1 MMLHEKLPD
10 SVTVN
15 GRRYRLDLDLVDYH
29 HFPIY
34 SIMVLFL
41 GAFIVA
47 ACGSKASKNPNNPA
61 GARAYVALKCVMKR
75 PPKDAAPVLSA
86 VNALLFPA
94 RKKSENREKLTDLK
108 QDADLIRAAFL
119 QSYGV
124 NLWRDRLHW
133 FEFSGL
139 LACIPGGSRYADIIG
154 IRARPMPE
162 ATKYNAKEREWLIKA
177 KQDVALEMTEK
188 ERAARYDRDVANIA
202 AFLMGMAEGSD

>member
-1 MMLHEKLPD
+1 MLHEKLPD

-15 GRRYRLDLDLVDYH
+15 GRRYRLDLD
-29 HFPIY
+29 FRN
-34 SIMVLFL
+34 VLRMMDVMDRKDL
-41 GAFIVA
+41 L
-47 ACGSKASKNPNNPA
+47 P

-75 PPKDAAPVLSA
+75 PPKDAAPVLAA

-94 RKKSENREKLTDLK
+94 RKKPEKREKLTDLK
-108 QDADLIRAAFL
+108 RDADLIRAAFL

-162 ATKYNAKEREWLIKA
+162 ATKYNAKEREWLMKA
-177 KQDVALEMTEK
+177 KAEYAVEMTAEEQ
-188 ERAARYDRDVANIA
+188 ERSYQEGLR
-202 AFLMGMAEGSD
+202 GMAMSLLAIAQKGGGTDGE

>member
-15 GRRYRLDLDLVDYH
+15 GRRYRLDLD
-29 HFPIY
+29 FRN
-34 SIMVLFL
+34 VLRMMDVMDRKDL
-41 GAFIVA
+41 L
-47 ACGSKASKNPNNPA
+47 P

-75 PPKDAAPVLSA
+75 PPKDATPVLAA

-94 RKKSENREKLTDLK
+94 RKKSEKREKLTDLK

-162 ATKYNAKEREWLIKA
+162 ATKYNAKEREWLMKA
-177 KQDVALEMTEK
+177 KAEYAVEMTAEEQ
-188 ERAARYDRDVANIA
+188 ERSYQEGLHNMAMSLLAIA
-202 AFLMGMAEGSD
+202 QKGGGTDGE

>member
-15 GRRYRLDLDLVDYH
+15 GRRYRLDLD
-29 HFPIY
+29 FRN
-34 SIMVLFL
+34 VLRMMDVMDRKDL
-41 GAFIVA
+41 L
-47 ACGSKASKNPNNPA
+47 P

-75 PPKDAAPVLSA
+75 PPKDAAPVLAA
-86 VNALLFPA
+86 VNTLLFPA

-162 ATKYNAKEREWLIKA
+162 ATKYNAKEREWLMKA
-177 KQDVALEMTEK
+177 KAEYAVEMTAEEQ
-188 ERAARYDRDVANIA
+188 ERSYQEGLHNMAMSLLAIA
-202 AFLMGMAEGSD
+202 QKGGGTDGE

>member
-15 GRRYRLDLDLVDYH
+15 GRRYRLDLD
-29 HFPIY
+29 FRN
-34 SIMVLFL
+34 VLRMMDVMDRKDL
-41 GAFIVA
+41 L
-47 ACGSKASKNPNNPA
+47 P

-75 PPKDAAPVLSA
+75 PPKDAAPVMAA

-94 RKKSENREKLTDLK
+94 RKKSEKREKLTDLK

-162 ATKYNAKEREWLIKA
+162 ATKYNAKEREWLMKA
-177 KQDVALEMTEK
+177 KAEYAVEMTAEEQ
-188 ERAARYDRDVANIA
+188 ERSYQEGLHNMAMSLLAIA
-202 AFLMGMAEGSD
+202 QKGGGTDGE

>member
-15 GRRYRLDLDLVDYH
+15 GRRYRLDLD
-29 HFPIY
+29 FRN
-34 SIMVLFL
+34 VLRMMDVMDRKDL
-41 GAFIVA
+41 L
-47 ACGSKASKNPNNPA
+47 P

-75 PPKDAAPVLSA
+75 PPKDAAPVLAA

-94 RKKSENREKLTDLK
+94 RKKPEKREKLTDLK

-162 ATKYNAKEREWLIKA
+162 ATKYNAKEREWLMKA
-177 KQDVALEMTEK
+177 KAEYAVEMTAEEQ
-188 ERAARYDRDVANIA
+188 ERSYQEGLR
-202 AFLMGMAEGSD
+202 GMAMSLLAIAQKGGGTDGE

>member
-1 MMLHEKLPD
+1 MLHEKLPD

-15 GRRYRLDLDLVDYH
+15 GRRYRLDLD
-29 HFPIY
+29 FRN
-34 SIMVLFL
+34 VLRMMDVMDRKDL
-41 GAFIVA
+41 L
-47 ACGSKASKNPNNPA
+47 P

-75 PPKDAAPVLSA
+75 PPKDAAPVLAA

-94 RKKSENREKLTDLK
+94 RKKPEKREKLTDLK

-162 ATKYNAKEREWLIKA
+162 ATKYNAKEREWLMKA
-177 KQDVALEMTEK
+177 KAEYAVEMTAEEQ
-188 ERAARYDRDVANIA
+188 ERSYQEGLHNMAMSLLAIA
-202 AFLMGMAEGSD
+202 QKGGGTDGE

>member
-1 MMLHEKLPD
+1 MLHEKLPD

-15 GRRYRLDLDLVDYH
+15 GRRYRLDLD
-29 HFPIY
+29 FRN
-34 SIMVLFL
+34 VLRMMDVMDRKDML
-41 GAFIVA
+41 
-47 ACGSKASKNPNNPA
+47 P

-75 PPKDAAPVLSA
+75 PPKDAAPVLAA

-94 RKKSENREKLTDLK
+94 RKKPEKREKLTDLK

-162 ATKYNAKEREWLIKA
+162 ATKYNAKEREWLMKA
-177 KQDVALEMTEK
+177 KAEYAVEMTAEEQ
-188 ERAARYDRDVANIA
+188 ERSYQEGLHNMAMSLLAIA
-202 AFLMGMAEGSD
+202 QKGGGTHGE

>member
-15 GRRYRLDLDLVDYH
+15 GRRYRLDLD
-29 HFPIY
+29 FRN
-34 SIMVLFL
+34 VLRMMDVMDRKDL
-41 GAFIVA
+41 L
-47 ACGSKASKNPNNPA
+47 P

-75 PPKDAAPVLSA
+75 PPKDAAPVLAA

-94 RKKSENREKLTDLK
+94 RKKPEKREKLTDLK

-162 ATKYNAKEREWLIKA
+162 ATKYNAKEREWLMKA
-177 KQDVALEMTEK
+177 KAEYAVEMTAEEQ
-188 ERAARYDRDVANIA
+188 ERSYQEGLHNMAMSLLAIA
-202 AFLMGMAEGSD
+202 QKGGGTDGE

>member
-15 GRRYRLDLDLVDYH
+15 GRRYRLDLD
-29 HFPIY
+29 FRN
-34 SIMVLFL
+34 VLRMMDVMDRKDML
-41 GAFIVA
+41 
-47 ACGSKASKNPNNPA
+47 P

-75 PPKDAAPVLSA
+75 PPKDAAPVLAA

-94 RKKSENREKLTDLK
+94 RKKPEKREKLTDLK

-162 ATKYNAKEREWLIKA
+162 ATKYNAKEREWLMKA
-177 KQDVALEMTEK
+177 KAEYAVEMTAEEQ
-188 ERAARYDRDVANIA
+188 ERSYQEGLHNMAMSLLAIA
-202 AFLMGMAEGSD
+202 QKGGGTDGE

>member
-1 MMLHEKLPD
+1 MLHEKLPD

-15 GRRYRLDLDLVDYH
+15 GRRYRLDLD
-29 HFPIY
+29 FRN
-34 SIMVLFL
+34 VLRMMDVMDRKDL
-41 GAFIVA
+41 L
-47 ACGSKASKNPNNPA
+47 P

-75 PPKDAAPVLSA
+75 PPKDAAPVLAA
-86 VNALLFPA
+86 VNTLLFPA
-94 RKKSENREKLTDLK
+94 RKKPEKREKLTDLK

-162 ATKYNAKEREWLIKA
+162 ATKYNAKEREWLMKA
-177 KQDVALEMTEK
+177 KAEYAVEMTAEEQ
-188 ERAARYDRDVANIA
+188 ERSYQEGLHNMAMSLLAIA
-202 AFLMGMAEGSD
+202 QKGGGTGGE

>member
-1 MMLHEKLPD
+1 MLHEKLPD

-15 GRRYRLDLDLVDYH
+15 GRRYRLDLD
-29 HFPIY
+29 FRN
-34 SIMVLFL
+34 VLRMMDVMDRKDL
-41 GAFIVA
+41 L
-47 ACGSKASKNPNNPA
+47 P

-75 PPKDAAPVLSA
+75 PPKDAAPVLAA

-94 RKKSENREKLTDLK
+94 RKKSEKREKLTDLK

-162 ATKYNAKEREWLIKA
+162 ATKYNAKEREWLMKA
-177 KQDVALEMTEK
+177 KAEYAVEMTAEEQ
-188 ERAARYDRDVANIA
+188 ERSYQEGLHNMAMSLLAIA
-202 AFLMGMAEGSD
+202 QKGGGTDGE

>member
-15 GRRYRLDLDLVDYH
+15 GRRYRLDLD
-29 HFPIY
+29 FRN
-34 SIMVLFL
+34 VLRMMDVMDRKDL
-41 GAFIVA
+41 L
-47 ACGSKASKNPNNPA
+47 P

-75 PPKDAAPVLSA
+75 PPKDAAPVLAA

-94 RKKSENREKLTDLK
+94 RKKSEKREKLTDLK

-162 ATKYNAKEREWLIKA
+162 ATKYNAKEREWLMKA
-177 KQDVALEMTEK
+177 KAEYAVEMTAEEQ
-188 ERAARYDRDVANIA
+188 ERSYQEGLHNMAMSLLAIA
-202 AFLMGMAEGSD
+202 QKGGGTDGE